1 MKSPNRATAGGTG
14 GDGSGAVRIRTR
26 FPLYIERRIPS
37 AVAPPIVPQTPPAA
51 PVGPTGLD
59 FVYRTSVEALTAQ
72 ERAISSLDA
81 RAGVLIGITAT
92 AFGLIATNSGT
103 SGSLFAE
110 HADLAT
116 ISLFTLA
123 LVILGLVGV
132 VLVRNVIE
140 FPGVPT
146 LIERANETESRI
158 KELSLSGLQQAW
170 QRNRQIIIWK
180 ARLLLSAQV
189 LIVVFVLIVVA
200 FRVPDLG
207 HILGAAWNR
216 L

>member
-1 MKSPNRATAGGTG
+1 
-14 GDGSGAVRIRTR
+14 
-26 FPLYIERRIPS
+26 
-37 AVAPPIVPQTPPAA
+37 
-51 PVGPTGLD
+51 VGPAGLD
-59 FVYRTSVEALTAQ
+59 FVYHTSVEALAAQ

-116 ISLFTLA
+116 VSLFTLA
-123 LVILGLVGV
+123 LVILSLVGV

-146 LIERANETESRI
+146 LIERANETEARI
-158 KELSLSGLQQAW
+158 KELSLSGLQQSW
-170 QRNRQIIIWK
+170 RRNRQIIIWK